1 MNFKAIKIAEIPAMS
16 NMDNPNAK
24 LVVEFLES
32 GLEAAE
38 LTDYEYGL
46 NSIAS
51 GIRGVLHRTR
61 LPVKVIQRQ
70 KRLFLIRTDIAKEA
84 AK

>member
-1 MNFKAIKIAEIPAMS
+1 MNFKAISLTDIPAMS

-24 LVVEFLES
+24 IVVDFLES
-32 GLEAAE
+32 GIDAAE
-38 LTDYEYGL
+38 VTDFTYGL
-46 NSIAS
+46 ESTASSIRS
-51 GIRGVLHRTR
+51 VLHRTR